1 VRVISLKKL
10 RLFWERNPSAKK
22 TLQGW
27 YSSLKL
33 STGESL
39 MDLKKTHRSVDA
51 FKVKSGTTVYI
62 FNVGGNKY
70 RAVVA
75 IHFNRRI
82 CFILRIM
89 THTEYDRDSW
99 KKEL

>member
-1 VRVISLKKL
+1 
-10 RLFWERNPSAKK
+10 
-22 TLQGW
+22 
-27 YSSLKL
+27 
-33 STGESL
+33 
-39 MDLKKTHRSVDA
+39 MDAV
-51 FKVKSGTTVYI
+51 KVKSGTTVYV

-89 THTEYDRDSW
+89 THTEYDRAQW
-99 KKEL
+99 KEEL